1 VTTEP
6 ASPDPGDKA
15 LAELVWR
22 DADERA
28 FRTLYR
34 RHTPRLYQF
43 ALRVLGGDE
52 PEAEDVVQETW
63 IRAVEKLR
71 GFRWDANLN
80 TWLTGIAL
88 NVCRG
93 LFRRK
98 DRKWMEI
105 REDLE
110 LAVPPRPEHERIDLE
125 EALVK
130 LPPGYRTVLVLHD
143 VEGFTHEEIAGQLDV
158 SVNTSKSQLFHARR
172 TLRSLLAP
180 AGGEEART

>member
-1 VTTEP
+1 MNTKP
-6 ASPDPGDKA
+6 ASPDLGDKA

-22 DADERA
+22 DADEGA

-93 LFRRK
+93 LLRRK

-105 REDLE
+105 REDIGLV
-110 LAVPPRPEHERIDLE
+110 LPPRPEHERIDLE
-125 EALVK
+125 DALAK

-143 VEGFTHEEIAGQLDV
+143 VEGLTHEEIAGRLEV

-172 TLRSLLAP
+172 TLRLLLAP